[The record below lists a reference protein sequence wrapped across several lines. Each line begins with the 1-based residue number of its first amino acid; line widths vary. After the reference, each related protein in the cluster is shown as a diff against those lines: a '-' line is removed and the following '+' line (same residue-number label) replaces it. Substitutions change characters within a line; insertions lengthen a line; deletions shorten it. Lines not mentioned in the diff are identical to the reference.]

1 MSFLI
6 HLLHDFAAM
15 PRPRPHGAALY
26 DLDWA

>member
-6 HLLHDFAAM
+6 HPLLDLAAT
-15 PRPRPHGAALY
+15 PRPRPQGAALY